1 MRGLPVL
8 FPTRVPRHLAGLRRT
23 TMTMLAVLPLL
34 VGAVACGVVDV
45 NRPGPPPPCPTNEP
59 DVKPP
64 ASPAPSTAPSLSA
77 TPGPVS
83 PPAH

>member
-8 FPTRVPRHLAGLRRT
+8 FPTRVPIRPGRAVALRMAIAILA
-23 TMTMLAVLPLL
+23 MLL
-34 VGAVACGVVDV
+34 GAFACGVVDV

-59 DVKPP
+59 DVRPP
-64 ASPAPSTAPSLSA
+64 ASPAPSTAPSLSS
-77 TPGPVS
+77 TPGPVG